1 MIKKKWLKEW
11 EPKLDKK
18 KTKWNKMSMD
28 KKKDKSRKW

>member
-18 KTKWNKMSMD
+18 KTKWNKISM
-28 KKKDKSRKW
+28 KKKR

>member
-18 KTKWNKMSMD
+18 KTKWNKISM
-28 KKKDKSRKW
+28 KKKNKSRK